1 MTRVLSCLQPTGDVH
16 LGVYFGALRQWVAGQ
31 HDKDVFHG
39 IVDLHALTIADQ
51 PGVVGERTIEVAAIL
66 FAVGLDPDVATV
78 FVQSHLPEHSQ
89 LAWLMECNVGFGEL
103 SRMTQFKDK
112 TARRTGEFISGGL
125 FTYPALMAADI
136 LLYDTDEVPVGDD
149 QRQHI
154 EITRDIAT
162 RFNQRF
168 GDTFEL
174 PDAVVPAVGAR
185 IMDLQDPTSKMS
197 KSSKLQTGVIQVLED
212 PASIARKFKRAVTD
226 SDGEVRFDPEHK
238 PGVSNLLQI
247 LGALRDE
254 KPETVAAGYTQ
265 YGPLKADA
273 GEAVIEALRPVR
285 ERASELLADR
295 GELASLLHK
304 GADRAGT
311 VASVTLARAYRAV
324 GLVPR

>member
-39 IVDLHALTIADQ
+39 IVDLHALTIADE

-66 FAVGLDPDVATV
+66 FGVGLDPDVATV

-112 TARRTGEFISGGL
+112 SARRSGEFISGGL
-125 FTYPALMAADI
+125 FTYPALMAGDI

-149 QRQHI
+149 QRQHV
-154 EITRDIAT
+154 EITRDIGT

-168 GDTFEL
+168 GETFVL
-174 PDAVVPAVGAR
+174 PEAVVPAVGAR

-197 KSSKLQTGVIQVLED
+197 KSSRLQTGVVQVLED
-212 PASIARKFKRAVTD
+212 PESIARKFKRAVTD
-226 SDGEVRFDPEHK
+226 SDGEVRFDPENK

-254 KPETVAAGYTQ
+254 KPENVAAGYTQ

-273 GEAVIEALRPVR
+273 GEAAIEALRPVR
-285 ERASELLADR
+285 ERATELLADR
-295 GELASLLHK
+295 GQLAALLHQ
-304 GADRAGT
+304 GADKART
-311 VASVTLARAYRAV
+311 VASATLDRAYRAV
-324 GLVPR
+324 GLAPA